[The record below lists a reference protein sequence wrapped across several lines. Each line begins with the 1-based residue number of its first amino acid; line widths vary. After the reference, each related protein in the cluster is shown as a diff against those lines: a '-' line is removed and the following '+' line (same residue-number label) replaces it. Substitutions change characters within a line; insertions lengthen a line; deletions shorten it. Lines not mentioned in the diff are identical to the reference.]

1 MTDGNDGQGMKE
13 DGMADRT
20 ELLESALDMLPD
32 GLAVFGAEGE
42 VVLWN
47 HAAEAI
53 TGYAGVELLMRPV
66 PEVLGAL
73 VVEGTR
79 LAEVRPGWLAHAGR
93 GAMVQLRH
101 KLGHEIPVM
110 TRRLVLRDGLGGR
123 IGTAAMFHPAASLDA
138 LPHGE
143 AGEDTEVAASQVDL
157 DDRLNGEFEDFLRGG
172 LPFGVLWIGVDQAHE
187 LRRTHGAGACAAMLE
202 KVQRALRAGLRPA
215 EEMGRWGE
223 DEFLVIAHERTAEML
238 AGHARTLAGLARTTD
253 FRWWGDRVSVTVSVG
268 AAQAEF
274 GRSGDLAQLLECAR
288 KAMIAG
294 MREGGNRVVSAEK
307 ERECSPL

>member
-1 MTDGNDGQGMKE
+1 MKE
-13 DGMADRT
+13 DTMADRT

-66 PEVLGAL
+66 PEVLEAL
-73 VVEGTR
+73 AAEGVR
-79 LAEVRPGWLAHAGR
+79 LAEVRPGWLAQAGR

-123 IGTAAMFHPAASLDA
+123 IGTAALFHPAASLDA

-143 AGEDTEVAASQVDL
+143 AGEDAEVAASQVDL
-157 DDRLNGEFEDFLRGG
+157 DDRLNSEFEDFLRGG

-187 LRRTHGAGACAAMLE
+187 LRRTHGACACAGMLE
-202 KVQRALRAGLRPA
+202 KVQRALRAGLRPG
-215 EEMGRWGE
+215 EEIGRWGE
-223 DEFLVIAHERTAEML
+223 DEFLVIAHERTGEML

-253 FRWWGDRVSVTVSVG
+253 FRWWGDRISVTVSIG
-268 AAQAEF
+268 AAQAEC
-274 GRSGDLAQLLECAR
+274 GRSEDLAQLLEGGR

-294 MREGGNRVVSAEK
+294 MRGGGNRVVSAEK
-307 ERECSPL
+307 EQGCSPL